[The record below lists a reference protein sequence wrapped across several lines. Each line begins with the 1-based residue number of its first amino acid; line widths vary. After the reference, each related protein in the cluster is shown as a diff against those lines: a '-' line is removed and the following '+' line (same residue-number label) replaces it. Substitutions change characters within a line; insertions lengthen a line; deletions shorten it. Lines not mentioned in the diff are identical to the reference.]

1 MRHKRPKPSTLGLV
15 SLNVDPGDHKRLREL
30 QAALKKKIGSEPS
43 LKKVFCWLL
52 NIGGGVLSGRMV
64 FTPIETFERD
74 LAERFA
80 VQRRALVAS
89 IDGVLSRMI
98 PGARVSVIERN
109 GKAVVLISTDG
120 DEVSDEVV
128 ELDGFIENFT
138 KKQDALE
145 QIN

>member
-1 MRHKRPKPSTLGLV
+1 MRHKRPKTNSLGLV
-15 SLNVDPGDHKRLREL
+15 SVNVDPSDHKRLREI
-30 QAALKKKIGSEPS
+30 QAAIKKKIGSEPS
-43 LKKVFCWLL
+43 LKKVFSWLVEL
-52 NIGGGVLSGRMV
+52 GFGVASNRMV
-64 FTPIETFERD
+64 ITPIETFERD

-89 IDGVLSRMI
+89 IDAVLSRMI

-109 GKAVVLISTDG
+109 GRAVVLVSMDG
-120 DEVSDEVV
+120 DEVSDEV

>member
-1 MRHKRPKPSTLGLV
+1 MRHKRPKTNSLGLV
-15 SLNVDPGDHKRLREL
+15 SLNVDPSDHKRLREL
-30 QAALKKKIGSEPS
+30 QATLKKKIGNEPS
-43 LKKVFCWLL
+43 LKRVVSWLL

-109 GKAVVLISTDG
+109 GKAVVLVTTAG
-120 DEVSDEVV
+120 GEVSDEL

-138 KKQDALE
+138 REQDALE

>member
-1 MRHKRPKPSTLGLV
+1 MRHKRPKPSTLGMV
-15 SLNVDPGDHKRLREL
+15 SLNVDPRDHKRLREL

-80 VQRRALVAS
+80 AQRRALVAS
-89 IDGVLSRMI
+89 IDAVLSRTI

-109 GKAVVLISTDG
+109 GKAVVLVTTDG
-120 DEVSDEVV
+120 DSVEDEV

-138 KKQDALE
+138 KKQDALA

>member
-1 MRHKRPKPSTLGLV
+1 MRHKRPKPNSLGLV
-15 SLNVDPGDHKRLREL
+15 TINVEPSDHKRLRDL
-30 QAALKKKIGSEPS
+30 QATLKKKIGNEPS
-43 LKKVFCWLL
+43 LRGVVRWLC

-64 FTPIETFERD
+64 FTPRETFERD

-89 IDGVLSRMI
+89 IDAVLSRMI

-109 GKAVVLISTDG
+109 GRAVVLVSMDG
-120 DEVSDEVV
+120 NEVSDEV

-138 KKQDALE
+138 KKQDALA